1 MRKRWVFSHRRWF
14 SYLGG
19 VPPPNAK
26 CAKKVE
32 KRPFSRPPPGT
43 PKKGSGGGPC
53 PRSPFKLVK
62 SSKFDVSLIRGGTPP
77 YVQCIIKS
85 LKPTPPPLP
94 HPPPPPT
101 TRFLSTYYHHNFTTT
116 HIMMLPTISPPNIY

>member
-62 SSKFDVSLIRGGTPP
+62 SSKFDVSLIRGG
-77 YVQCIIKS
+77 Y
-85 LKPTPPPLP
+85 PPPLSKF
-94 HPPPPPT
+94 HQIFDPPT
-101 TRFLSTYYHHNFTTT
+101 HRP
-116 HIMMLPTISPPNIY
+116 PTLYPPT

>member
-1 MRKRWVFSHRRWF
+1 MVV
-14 SYLGG
+14 LGGGTRG
-19 VPPPNAK
+19 VPPPYV
-26 CAKKVE
+26 KKVE

-77 YVQCIIKS
+77 NYQSFIKS
-85 LKPTPPPLP
+85 WTPPTPPPPP
-94 HPPPPPT
+94 HPPHPNFVHFPGFDKNIKT
-101 TRFLSTYYHHNFTTT
+101 TKVFCEMRK
-116 HIMMLPTISPPNIY
+116 P

>member
-1 MRKRWVFSHRRWF
+1 MVFLF
-14 SYLGG
+14 GG

-77 YVQCIIKS
+77 NYQSFIKS
-85 LKPTPPPLP
+85 WVSRPQKHT
-94 HPPPPPT
+94 PPPPPPPPPPPSLLFSLKNTKPQQIPTQQKTPYRT
-101 TRFLSTYYHHNFTTT
+101 T
-116 HIMMLPTISPPNIY
+116 IPNTQH